1 MHMSQDI
8 PDRKKLSETT
18 KIMAEELRGQLEEA
32 PTDQRWNDLSI
43 EEDNDQISLNSWVL
57 SNF

>member
-32 PTDQRWNDLSI
+32 PTDQR
-43 EEDNDQISLNSWVL
+43 
-57 SNF
+57 